1 MFFTRIHFPLF
12 NMNWQV
18 TTQVKDSRVER
29 SVLYV
34 CPILSVSLS
43 KYLNYY
49 AGVELFIGEKRS
61 SLLRETNKLQKNW
74 FLTSKTNSKWSLLFF
89 IKPKINRGRL
99 EGATTFSMTT
109 LVLTTLSIS
118 HIHNNECWLLNF
130 LVLCWILFNW

>member
-1 MFFTRIHFPLF
+1 
-12 NMNWQV
+12 MNWQV

-61 SLLRETNKLQKNW
+61 SLLRETNKLQKN
-74 FLTSKTNSKWSLLFF
+74 
-89 IKPKINRGRL
+89 
-99 EGATTFSMTT
+99 
-109 LVLTTLSIS
+109 
-118 HIHNNECWLLNF
+118 
-130 LVLCWILFNW
+130 